1 MDKILDKQTKNE
13 KAKSQSFLQRLSGE
27 GATFAQDAFFFI
39 LAILFSRCHLLFG
52 AYPLGIALLSLL
64 PKSVIPALMGAV
76 AGALT
81 LGRGGIVFAAIYLVV
96 ILLRIIISSGKDKSF
111 FGEALI
117 TRMSVA
123 VIGGFSAAACEIIV
137 RGVEMTSVFFGL
149 CMIFLSPLAVFC
161 LSGLFG
167 DKIGL
172 FTVLSAKENLLSLK
186 DKEEKERFDIIFFE
200 ISALV
205 LVFLTSLSLE
215 NLVFFGISAAYVF
228 ISGVTILSAKRFGA
242 LKAMAVGFVSS
253 FGIAGIH
260 SVSFALA
267 GLGAGAFFSLGT
279 GYALAVGF
287 MAIAAW
293 SYYMSGI
300 GGLLSTAPE
309 YLIAASLISPFL
321 KSVTPPEKEEIPE
334 EKDKTAQDMV
344 GTVALSYQKK
354 YSRSLDS
361 LELSLSSLS
370 AIISEYSAVKT
381 KPCSEEFRPLVLQV
395 AEEHCK
401 NCTGRKF
408 CMIENI
414 RPCLTNLDAI
424 TEKLSAGIKICPEDV
439 NGDTEF
445 CQKAEAVA
453 ESVNER
459 AAKFEE
465 NRFRIKDAD
474 ATAEEYALISKLINE
489 ARCRDEEER
498 AVNSSLTDSLT
509 DAIERVGLENGM
521 IRAFGARRKHIILA
535 GEDPD
540 GEKISSQKLHR
551 EIEKAIGVRL
561 STPEYF
567 KKGKMALMEC
577 DTERKFAVEYAKAAA
592 AGNSE
597 EVSGDTVCLFES
609 GDDCFYSLISDGMG
623 SGEVAR
629 DTSLF
634 VSKFLSRALDFGAS
648 KETVLHMLNYIIRR
662 KGDECSATVDL
673 FELDLLSGEATFIK
687 SGAAPS
693 FVKRGDSLFRIKSQ
707 TAPLGLMKSIDTERI
722 RVEVQ
727 EGDYVIMLSDGISQT
742 IEDAPWLIELIA
754 NTLPKSPAELGTLIL
769 EEAKRRC
776 ASGDDMSVSVI
787 KIKGA

>member
-1 MDKILDKQTKNE
+1 MDKILDKQKSSE
-13 KAKSQSFLQRLSGE
+13 KAKSKGFLQKLSGE

-81 LGRGGIVFAAIYLVV
+81 LGKGGIVFAAIYLVV
-96 ILLRIIISSGKDKSF
+96 IVLRIIMSSGKSSF

-123 VIGGFSAAACEIIV
+123 VLGGFSAAACEIIV
-137 RGVEMTSVFFGL
+137 RGVEMTSIFFGL

-167 DKIGL
+167 DKINL
-172 FTVLSAKENLLSLK
+172 EKVLSSRENLLSLK
-186 DKEEKERFDIIFFE
+186 DKDEKEAFDIIFFE

-205 LVFLTSLSLE
+205 LVFLISLSLE
-215 NLVFFGISAAYVF
+215 GLVFFGISAAYVF
-228 ISGVTILSAKRFGA
+228 ISGLTILSAKRFGA

-253 FGIAGIH
+253 FGVAGIH
-260 SVSFALA
+260 SVSFTLA
-267 GLGAGAFFSLGT
+267 GLAAGAFFSLGT
-279 GYALAVGF
+279 GYALATGF

-300 GGLLSTAPE
+300 TGLLATTPE
-309 YLIAASLISPFL
+309 YLIAITLISPFL
-321 KSVTPPEKEEIPE
+321 KNVNPPEKEEVPE

-344 GTVALSYQKK
+344 GTVALTYQKK
-354 YSRSLDS
+354 YSKSLDS

-381 KPCSEEFRPLVLQV
+381 KPAAEDFRPLVMQV

-414 RPCLTNLDAI
+414 RPCLKNLDAI
-424 TEKLSAGIKICPEDV
+424 TEKLSSGIKICQEDV

-498 AVNSSLTDSLT
+498 AVNSALT
-509 DAIERVGLENGM
+509 DALTEAIERAGLENGM

-561 STPEYF
+561 ATPEYF

-577 DTERKFAVEYAKAAA
+577 DTERKFSTEYAKAAA
-592 AGNSE
+592 AGSSG

-609 GDDCFYSLISDGMG
+609 ADDCFYSLISDGMG

-662 KGDECSATVDL
+662 KGDECAVTVDL

-707 TAPLGLMKSIDTERI
+707 TAPLGLMKAIDTERI

-754 NTLPKSPAELGTLIL
+754 NTTPTSPAQLGTMIL
-769 EEAKRRC
+769 EEAKRRF
-776 ASGDDMSVSVI
+776 ASEDDMSVSVI
-787 KIKGA
+787 NIKSA